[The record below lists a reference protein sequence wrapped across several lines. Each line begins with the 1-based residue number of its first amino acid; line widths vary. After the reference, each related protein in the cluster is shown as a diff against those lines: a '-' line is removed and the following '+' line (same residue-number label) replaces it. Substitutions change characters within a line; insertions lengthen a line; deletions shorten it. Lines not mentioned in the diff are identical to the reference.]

1 MTTTRMLLTAG
12 CCAALAACGQVK
24 PGHVGIKVN
33 QYGSGAGVS
42 DQALGVGT
50 YFTPFGTTI
59 YEYPVFT
66 NTYTYTTNSHEGSAE
81 NEEFNFQDK
90 SGLALSADIGVSYSV
105 DASRASILFQKYRVP
120 SEQIVSGPL
129 RNAIRDSLITRAAQ
143 LNIDD
148 IYGPRKAELLMAVQ
162 GDVQRYFAP
171 VGLRVERLF
180 WAGNVRMPDTV
191 LQQINARIANEQHAL
206 AAQAQVATVQA
217 EAQQRI
223 AAAEGE
229 AKAIQVQGDSLRTN
243 PEVLRLRAIEKWDG
257 HMPQVTSGATPFI
270 DVGKPGG

>member
-1 MTTTRMLLTAG
+1 MRRSLAPPAALAACG
-12 CCAALAACGQVK
+12 LALAACGQVK

-42 DQALGVGT
+42 EQALGVGT

-66 NTYTYTTNSHEGSAE
+66 NTYTYTTNSHEGNAA

-90 SGLALSADIGVSYSV
+90 SGLALAADIGVSYSV

-148 IYGPRKAELLMAVQ
+148 IYGPRKAELLTNVQ
-162 GDVQRYFAP
+162 TDVQHYFAP

-180 WAGNVRMPDTV
+180 WAGNVRMPDSV
-191 LQQINARIANEQHAL
+191 LAQINARIANEQHAL

-223 AAAEGE
+223 AQAEGE

-257 HMPQVTSGATPFI
+257 HLPQVTSGATPFI
-270 DVGKPGG
+270 EVGKP

>member
-1 MTTTRMLLTAG
+1 MKRLLMLAG
-12 CCAALAACGQVK
+12 CLALGGCGQVK

-42 DQALGVGT
+42 ERALGVGT

-66 NTYTYTTNSHEGSAE
+66 NTYTYTASPHEGSTE
-81 NEEFNFQDK
+81 DEEFNFQDK
-90 SGLALSADIGVSYSV
+90 SGLALAADIGVSYSV
-105 DASRASILFQKYRVP
+105 DATRASILFQKYRVP

-148 IYGPRKAELLMAVQ
+148 IYGPRKAELLHGVE

-180 WAGNVRMPDTV
+180 WAGNVRMPDSV
-191 LQQINARIANEQHAL
+191 LAQINARIANEQHAL

-223 AAAEGE
+223 AEAEGE
-229 AKAIQVQGDSLRTN
+229 AKAIQVQGDSLRSN
-243 PEVLRLRAIEKWDG
+243 PDVLRLRAIEKWDG
-257 HMPQVTSGATPFI
+257 HLPQVTSGATPF
-270 DVGKPGG
+270 VELNK

>member
-1 MTTTRMLLTAG
+1 MTRRRLPLLL
-12 CCAALAACGQVK
+12 CCAGVAACGQVK

-42 DQALGVGT
+42 EQALGVGT

-66 NTYTYTTNSHEGSAE
+66 NTYTYSTNSHEGGVA

-90 SGLALSADIGVSYSV
+90 SGLALAADIGVSYSV

-148 IYGPRKAELLMAVQ
+148 IYGPRKAELLSDVQ
-162 GDVQRYFAP
+162 SDVQRYFAP

-191 LQQINARIANEQHAL
+191 LAQINARIANEQHAL

-257 HMPQVTSGATPFI
+257 HLPQVTSGATPFI
-270 DVGKPGG
+270 ELGKP